1 MKTCANCGHTMNDQ
15 DVFCTNCGA
24 MSLEN
29 TESPAAAPIATPE
42 PTAAPTPEVA
52 PTPAAPQGGGKGIG
66 KVAILAAIAVVVLV
80 VAVFG
85 ITGALKGGDDSFA
98 GVQREFLLDSGV
110 TYVEQLV
117 DQYNAMTNLSTD
129 ITMTVETGVPEYD
142 AYLDGTA
149 LRMGLETQRD
159 AFALDATLQLM
170 GSDVLHGVVALDDGM
185 LTLAMPEI
193 TDNRYVLD
201 LKQLIYENT
210 GIEVTELALPEL
222 SKDTMTALLKSYF
235 EVVIATATED
245 NVTVEKNQEIELPYL
260 GETVKGTRYVFQP
273 TAKDVENMLL
283 RLADALEQDEDLR
296 EFVLSLAGNNLAL
309 AEVALN
315 VEDLHATLQQS
326 LDEAAASL
334 RESAAEIGQD
344 VADAGFT
351 WTVGYADG
359 RVCYQGLGLA
369 GERDTYVYESAGKES
384 QGRRDVI
391 YMDYLPEEGEPAALL
406 EVEYTKNGGAY
417 SGTATMKEWGEPI
430 LTMEYQDIDPEKL
443 SPLGSA
449 YGSYTFTVYDYGT
462 EMTVEMNVEKSAGG
476 GTDHVM
482 TFTGDDFYSSTGF
495 DGLTLRLHSTDKD
508 ATIQM
513 PEGDEVDISSMTDD
527 DLIELSMLIQNS
539 LMESLSSVLST
550 TYE

>member
-15 DVFCTNCGA
+15 DVFCSNCGA

-29 TESPAAAPIATPE
+29 TESPATTPAA
-42 PTAAPTPEVA
+42 AAQPTPPPMPEVT
-52 PTPAAPQGGGKGIG
+52 PTPAAPQGSGKGIG
-66 KVAILAAIAVVVLV
+66 KVAILAAAAVVVLV
-80 VAVFG
+80 VAIFG

-117 DQYNAMTNLSTD
+117 DQYNAMTNISTD
-129 ITMTVETGVPEYD
+129 ITLTVETGVPEYD
-142 AYLDGTA
+142 LYLDGTA

-245 NVTVEKNQEIELPYL
+245 NVTVEQNQDIELPYL
-260 GETVKGTRYVFQP
+260 GETVKGTRYIFRP

-309 AEVALN
+309 VEQALN
-315 VEDLHATLQQS
+315 VEDLDATLQQS

-334 RESAAEIGQD
+334 RESAAEIGQEA
-344 VADAGFT
+344 ADAGFT

-359 RVCYQGLGLA
+359 RVCYQGIGVTS
-369 GERDTYVYESAGKES
+369 EPDIYVYESVGKES
-384 QGRRDVI
+384 QGRRDVAYI
-391 YMDYLPEEGEPAALL
+391 NDVYSEDGQFMVIEA
-406 EVEYTKNGGAY
+406 EYTKDGGAY
-417 SGTATMKEWGEPI
+417 SGTVTIKEWGETV
-430 LTMEYQDIDPEKL
+430 LSAEYQDVNPEKC
-443 SPLGSA
+443 SPLGTA
-449 YGSYTFTVYDYGT
+449 YGSYVFTVRDYDT
-462 EMTVEMNVEKSAGG
+462 EMTVEMTVEKSASG
-476 GTDHVM
+476 GTDIVM
-482 TFTGDDFYSSTGF
+482 TFTGDDFYSMTGF
-495 DGLTLRLHSTDKD
+495 DGLTLRLYSTDKD

-513 PEGDEVDISSMTDD
+513 PEGDEVDIASMSDD
-527 DLIELSMLIQNS
+527 ELMELSMLIQSS
-539 LMESLSSVLST
+539 LMESLSAALSMS
-550 TYE
+550 Y

>member
-15 DVFCTNCGA
+15 DVFCSNCGA
-24 MSLEN
+24 MSLDN
-29 TESPAAAPIATPE
+29 TDSPADASAATPQ
-42 PTAAPTPEVA
+42 PTAAPTPEVTPTA
-52 PTPAAPQGGGKGIG
+52 PKGGGKGIG
-66 KVAILAAIAVVVLV
+66 KVAILAAVAVVILV

-85 ITGALKGGDDSFA
+85 IIGALKGGDDSFA

-110 TYVEQLV
+110 TYLEQFV

-142 AYLDGTA
+142 LYLDGTA

-159 AFALDATLQLM
+159 AFALDATLQLL

-193 TDNRYVLD
+193 TDDRYVLD
-201 LKQLIYENT
+201 LKQIIYENT

-235 EVVIATATED
+235 EVIIATATEE
-245 NVTVEKNQEIELPYL
+245 NVTVEKDQDIELPYL
-260 GETVKGTRYVFQP
+260 GETVKGTRYVFRP

-296 EFVLSLAGNNLAL
+296 EFVLSLAGSNLAL
-309 AEVALN
+309 VEQALN
-315 VEDLHATLQQS
+315 VEDLDATLQQS

-334 RESAAEIGQD
+334 RESAAEIGQQ

-351 WTVGYADG
+351 WTVGYAAG

-369 GERDTYVYESAGKES
+369 GEPDTYVYESVGKES
-384 QGRRDVI
+384 QGRRDVV
-391 YMDYLPEEGEPAALL
+391 YMDDLPEEDGPAALL
-406 EVEYTKNGGAY
+406 EAEYTKDGGAY
-417 SGTATMKEWGEPI
+417 SGTVTMKEWGETV
-430 LTMEYQDIDPEKL
+430 LSMEYQDVNPEKC
-443 SPLGSA
+443 SPLGTA
-449 YGSYTFTVYDYGT
+449 YGSYVFTVRDYDT
-462 EMTVEMNVEKSAGG
+462 EMTVEMTVEKSASG
-476 GTDHVM
+476 GTDIVM
-482 TFTGDDFYSSTGF
+482 TFTGDDFYSMTGF
-495 DGLTLRLHSTDKD
+495 DGLTLRLYSTDKD

-513 PEGDEVDISSMTDD
+513 PEGDEVDIASMSDD
-527 DLIELSMLIQNS
+527 ELMELSMLIQSS
-539 LMESLSSVLST
+539 LMESLSAVLSMS
-550 TYE
+550 Y

>member
-15 DVFCTNCGA
+15 DVFCSNCGA

-29 TESPAAAPIATPE
+29 TESPATT
-42 PTAAPTPEVA
+42 PTAAAQPTPPPMPEVT
-52 PTPAAPQGGGKGIG
+52 PTPAAPQGSGKGIG
-66 KVAILAAIAVVVLV
+66 KVAILAAAAVVVLV
-80 VAVFG
+80 VAIFG

-129 ITMTVETGVPEYD
+129 MTVKVETGVPEYD

-170 GSDVLHGVVALDDGM
+170 GSEVLHGVVTLDDGM

-193 TDNRYVLD
+193 NDNRYVLD
-201 LKQLIYENT
+201 LKQIIYENT

-222 SKDTMTALLKSYF
+222 SKDTMVSLLKSYF
-235 EVVIATATED
+235 EVVIATATDD

-273 TAKDVENMLL
+273 TAKDVENMML

-309 AEVALN
+309 VEQMLN
-315 VEDLHATLQQS
+315 VEDLDATLQQS

-334 RESAAEIGQD
+334 RASAAEIGQQA
-344 VADAGFT
+344 ADAGFT

-359 RVCYQGLGLA
+359 RVCYQGIGVTS
-369 GERDTYVYESAGKES
+369 EPDIYVYESVGKES
-384 QGRRDVI
+384 QGRRDVAYI
-391 YMDYLPEEGEPAALL
+391 NDVYSEDGQFMVIEA
-406 EVEYTKNGGAY
+406 EYTKDGDAY
-417 SGTATMKEWGEPI
+417 SGTASLTAGGETI
-430 LTMEYQDIDPEKL
+430 LSMEYQDVNPEKR
-443 SPLGSA
+443 SPLGTA
-449 YGSYTFTVYDYGT
+449 YGDYSFTVQDYGT
-462 EMTVEMNVEKSAGG
+462 VMTVEVTVKKSAGG
-476 GTDHVM
+476 GTDLVM

-495 DGLTLRLHSTDKD
+495 NGLTLRLHSTDKD

>member
-15 DVFCTNCGA
+15 DVFCSNCGA
-24 MSLEN
+24 MSLDN
-29 TESPAAAPIATPE
+29 TDSPADASAATPQ
-42 PTAAPTPEVA
+42 PTAAPTPEVTPTA
-52 PTPAAPQGGGKGIG
+52 PKGGGKGIG
-66 KVAILAAIAVVVLV
+66 KVAILAAVAVVVLV

-129 ITMTVETGVPEYD
+129 MTVKVETGVPEYD

-193 TDNRYVLD
+193 NDNRYVLD
-201 LKQLIYENT
+201 LKQIIYENI

-222 SKDTMTALLKSYF
+222 SKDTMVSLLKSYF
-235 EVVIATATED
+235 EVVIATATDD

-273 TAKDVENMLL
+273 TAKDVENMML

-309 AEVALN
+309 VEQMLN
-315 VEDLHATLQQS
+315 VEDLDATLQQS

-334 RESAAEIGQD
+334 RESAAEIGQQ

-369 GERDTYVYESAGKES
+369 GEPDTYVYESAGKES
-384 QGRRDVI
+384 QGRRDVV
-391 YMDYLPEEGEPAALL
+391 YMDNFSEEDGPAALL
-406 EVEYTKNGGAY
+406 EAEYTKDGGAY
-417 SGTATMKEWGEPI
+417 SGTVTMKEWGETV
-430 LTMEYQDIDPEKL
+430 LSMEYQDVNPEKC
-443 SPLGSA
+443 SPLGTA
-449 YGSYTFTVYDYGT
+449 YGSYVFTVRDYDT
-462 EMTVEMNVEKSAGG
+462 EMTVEMTVEKSASG
-476 GTDHVM
+476 GTDIVM
-482 TFTGDDFYSSTGF
+482 TFTGDDFYSMTGF
-495 DGLTLRLHSTDKD
+495 DGLTLRLYSTDKD

-513 PEGDEVDISSMTDD
+513 PEGDEVDIASMSDD
-527 DLIELSMLIQNS
+527 ELMELSMLIQSS
-539 LMESLSSVLST
+539 LMESLSAVLSMS
-550 TYE
+550 Y

>member
-15 DVFCTNCGA
+15 DVFCSNCGA

-29 TESPAAAPIATPE
+29 TDSPAVTPQPAAAS
-42 PTAAPTPEVA
+42 TPEVTPA
-52 PTPAAPQGGGKGIG
+52 PAPAAPKGGTKGIG
-66 KVAILAAIAVVVLV
+66 KVAILAAVAVVVLV

-129 ITMTVETGVPEYD
+129 MTVKVETGVPEYD

-193 TDNRYVLD
+193 NDNRYVLD
-201 LKQLIYENT
+201 LKQIIYENT

-222 SKDTMTALLKSYF
+222 SKDTMVSLLKSYF
-235 EVVIATATED
+235 EVVIATATDD

-273 TAKDVENMLL
+273 SAKDVENMML

-296 EFVLSLAGNNLAL
+296 EFILSLAGNNLAL
-309 AEVALN
+309 VEQMLN
-315 VEDLHATLQQS
+315 VEDLDATLQQS

-334 RESAAEIGQD
+334 RESAAEIGQQ

-369 GERDTYVYESAGKES
+369 GEPDTYVYESAGKES
-384 QGRRDVI
+384 QGRRDVAYI
-391 YMDYLPEEGEPAALL
+391 NDVYSEDGQFMVIEA
-406 EVEYTKNGGAY
+406 EYTKDGGAY
-417 SGTATMKEWGEPI
+417 SGTASLTAGGETV
-430 LTMEYQDIDPEKL
+430 LSAEYQDVNPEKC
-443 SPLGSA
+443 SPLGTA
-449 YGSYTFTVYDYGT
+449 YGSYVFTVRDYDT
-462 EMTVEMNVEKSAGG
+462 EMTVEMTVEKSASG
-476 GTDHVM
+476 GTDIVM
-482 TFTGDDFYSSTGF
+482 TFTGDDFYSMTGF
-495 DGLTLRLHSTDKD
+495 DGLTLRLYSTDKD

-513 PEGDEVDISSMTDD
+513 PEGDEVDITSMSDD
-527 DLIELSMLIQNS
+527 ELMELSMLIQSS
-539 LMESLSSVLST
+539 LMESLSAVLSMS
-550 TYE
+550 Y

>member
-1 MKTCANCGHTMNDQ
+1 MNDQ
-15 DVFCTNCGA
+15 DVFCSNCGA

-29 TESPAAAPIATPE
+29 TDSPAATPQPAAT
-42 PTAAPTPEVA
+42 PTPEVTSVPA
-52 PTPAAPQGGGKGIG
+52 PSEPKGGSKGIG
-66 KVAILAAIAVVVLV
+66 KVAILAAVAVVVLV

-85 ITGALKGGDDSFA
+85 IAGALKGGDDSFA

-129 ITMTVETGVPEYD
+129 MTVKVETGVPEYD

-193 TDNRYVLD
+193 NDNRYVLD
-201 LKQLIYENT
+201 LKQIIYENT

-222 SKDTMTALLKSYF
+222 SKDTMVSLLKSYF
-235 EVVIATATED
+235 EVVIATATDD

-273 TAKDVENMLL
+273 TAKDVENMML

-296 EFVLSLAGNNLAL
+296 EFILSLAGNNLAL
-309 AEVALN
+309 VEQMLN
-315 VEDLHATLQQS
+315 VEDLDATLQQS

-334 RESAAEIGQD
+334 RESAAEIGQEA
-344 VADAGFT
+344 ADAGFT

-359 RVCYQGLGLA
+359 RVCYQSIGVTS
-369 GERDTYVYESAGKES
+369 EPDIYVYESVGKES
-384 QGRRDVI
+384 QGRRDVAYI
-391 YMDYLPEEGEPAALL
+391 NDVYSEDGQFMVIEA
-406 EVEYTKNGGAY
+406 EYTKDGGAY
-417 SGTATMKEWGEPI
+417 SGTASLTAEGETV
-430 LTMEYQDIDPEKL
+430 LSAEYQDVNPEKC
-443 SPLGSA
+443 SPLGTA
-449 YGSYTFTVYDYGT
+449 YGSYVFTVRDYDT
-462 EMTVEMNVEKSAGG
+462 EMTVEMTVEKSASG
-476 GTDHVM
+476 GTDIVM
-482 TFTGDDFYSSTGF
+482 TFTGDDFYSMTGF
-495 DGLTLRLHSTDKD
+495 DGLTLRLYSTDKD

-513 PEGDEVDISSMTDD
+513 PEGDEVDIASMSDD
-527 DLIELSMLIQNS
+527 ELMELSMLIQGS
-539 LMESLSSVLST
+539 LMESLSTVLSMS
-550 TYE
+550 Y

>member
-15 DVFCTNCGA
+15 DVFCSNCGA

-29 TESPAAAPIATPE
+29 TDSPAVTPQ
-42 PTAAPTPEVA
+42 PAAAPTPEVPPA
-52 PTPAAPQGGGKGIG
+52 PVQAAPKGGTKGIG
-66 KVAILAAIAVVVLV
+66 KVAILAAVAVVVLV

-129 ITMTVETGVPEYD
+129 MTVKVETGVPEYD

-193 TDNRYVLD
+193 NDNRYVLD
-201 LKQLIYENT
+201 LKQIIYENT

-222 SKDTMTALLKSYF
+222 SKDTMVSLLKSYF

-260 GETVKGTRYVFQP
+260 DETVKGTRYVFQP
-273 TAKDVENMLL
+273 TAKDVENMML

-296 EFVLSLAGNNLAL
+296 EFILSLAGNNLAL
-309 AEVALN
+309 VEQMLN
-315 VEDLHATLQQS
+315 VEDLDATLQQS

-334 RESAAEIGQD
+334 RESAAEIGQQA
-344 VADAGFT
+344 ADAGFT

-369 GERDTYVYESAGKES
+369 DEPDTYVYESAGKES

-391 YMDYLPEEGEPAALL
+391 YINDGYSEDGPSMVIEA
-406 EVEYTKNGGAY
+406 EYTKDGGAY
-417 SGTATMKEWGEPI
+417 SGTASLTAEGETV
-430 LTMEYQDIDPEKL
+430 LSAEYQDVNPEKC
-443 SPLGSA
+443 SPLGTA
-449 YGSYTFTVYDYGT
+449 YGSYVFTVRDYDT
-462 EMTVEMNVEKSAGG
+462 EMTVEMTVEKSAGG
-476 GTDHVM
+476 GTDIVM
-482 TFTGDDFYSSTGF
+482 TFTGDDFYSMTGF
-495 DGLTLRLHSTDKD
+495 DGLTLRLYSTDKD

-513 PEGDEVDISSMTDD
+513 PEGDEVDIASMSDD
-527 DLIELSMLIQNS
+527 ELMELSMLIQSS
-539 LMESLSSVLST
+539 LMESLSAVLSMS
-550 TYE
+550 Y

>member
-15 DVFCTNCGA
+15 DVFCSNCGA

-29 TESPAAAPIATPE
+29 TESPATT
-42 PTAAPTPEVA
+42 PTAAAQPTPPPMPEVT
-52 PTPAAPQGGGKGIG
+52 PTPAAPQGSGKGIG
-66 KVAILAAIAVVVLV
+66 KVAILAAAAVVVLV
-80 VAVFG
+80 VAIFG

-117 DQYNAMTNLSTD
+117 DQYNAMTNISTD
-129 ITMTVETGVPEYD
+129 ITLTVETGVPEYD
-142 AYLDGTA
+142 LYLDGTA

-245 NVTVEKNQEIELPYL
+245 NVTVEQNQDIELPYL
-260 GETVKGTRYVFQP
+260 GETVKGTRYIFRP

-309 AEVALN
+309 VEQALN
-315 VEDLHATLQQS
+315 VEDLDATLQQS

-334 RESAAEIGQD
+334 RESAAEIGQEA
-344 VADAGFT
+344 ADAGFT

-359 RVCYQGLGLA
+359 RVCYQGIGVTS
-369 GERDTYVYESAGKES
+369 EPDIYVYESVGKES
-384 QGRRDVI
+384 QGRRDVAYI
-391 YMDYLPEEGEPAALL
+391 NDVYSEDGQFMVIEA
-406 EVEYTKNGGAY
+406 EYTKDGGAY
-417 SGTATMKEWGEPI
+417 SGTVTIKEWGETV
-430 LTMEYQDIDPEKL
+430 LSAEYQDVNPEKC
-443 SPLGSA
+443 SPLGTA
-449 YGSYTFTVYDYGT
+449 YGSYVFTVRDYDT
-462 EMTVEMNVEKSAGG
+462 EMTVEMTVEKSASG
-476 GTDHVM
+476 GTDIVM
-482 TFTGDDFYSSTGF
+482 TFTGDDYYSMTGF
-495 DGLTLRLHSTDKD
+495 DGLTLRLYSTDKD

-513 PEGDEVDISSMTDD
+513 PEGDEVDIASMSDD
-527 DLIELSMLIQNS
+527 ELMELSMLIQSS
-539 LMESLSSVLST
+539 LMESLSAALSMS
-550 TYE
+550 Y

>member
-1 MKTCANCGHTMNDQ
+1 MNDQ
-15 DVFCTNCGA
+15 DVFCSNCGA
-24 MSLEN
+24 MSLDN
-29 TESPAAAPIATPE
+29 TDSPVDASAATPQ
-42 PTAAPTPEVA
+42 PTAAPTPEVTPTA
-52 PTPAAPQGGGKGIG
+52 PKGGGKGIG
-66 KVAILAAIAVVVLV
+66 KVAILAAVAVVILV

-85 ITGALKGGDDSFA
+85 IIGALKGGDDSFA

-110 TYVEQLV
+110 TYLEQFV

-142 AYLDGTA
+142 LYLDGTA

-159 AFALDATLQLM
+159 AFALDATLQLL

-193 TDNRYVLD
+193 TDDRYVLD
-201 LKQLIYENT
+201 LKQIIYENT

-235 EVVIATATED
+235 EVIIATATEE
-245 NVTVEKNQEIELPYL
+245 NVTVEKDQDIELPYL
-260 GETVKGTRYVFQP
+260 GETVKGTRYVFRP

-296 EFVLSLAGNNLAL
+296 EFVLSLAGSNLAL
-309 AEVALN
+309 VEQALN
-315 VEDLHATLQQS
+315 VEDLDATLQQS

-334 RESAAEIGQD
+334 RESAAEIGQQ

-369 GERDTYVYESAGKES
+369 GEPDTYVYESAGKES
-384 QGRRDVI
+384 QGRRDVV
-391 YMDYLPEEGEPAALL
+391 YMDNFSEEDGPAALL
-406 EVEYTKNGGAY
+406 EAEYTKDGGAY
-417 SGTATMKEWGEPI
+417 SGTVTMKEWGETV
-430 LTMEYQDIDPEKL
+430 LSMEYQDVNPEKC
-443 SPLGSA
+443 SPLGTA
-449 YGSYTFTVYDYGT
+449 YGSYVFTVRDYDT
-462 EMTVEMNVEKSAGG
+462 EMTVEMTVEKSAGG
-476 GTDHVM
+476 GTDIVM
-482 TFTGDDFYSSTGF
+482 TFTGDDFYSMTGF
-495 DGLTLRLHSTDKD
+495 DGLTLRLYSTDKD

-513 PEGDEVDISSMTDD
+513 PEGDEVDIASMSDD
-527 DLIELSMLIQNS
+527 ELMELSMLIQSS
-539 LMESLSSVLST
+539 LMESLSAVLSMS
-550 TYE
+550 Y

>member
-15 DVFCTNCGA
+15 DVFCSNCGA

-29 TESPAAAPIATPE
+29 TESPATT
-42 PTAAPTPEVA
+42 PTAAAQPTPPPMPEVT
-52 PTPAAPQGGGKGIG
+52 PTPAAPQGSGKGIG
-66 KVAILAAIAVVVLV
+66 KVAILAAAAVVVLV
-80 VAVFG
+80 VAIFG

-117 DQYNAMTNLSTD
+117 DQYNAMTNISTD
-129 ITMTVETGVPEYD
+129 ITLTVETGVPEYD
-142 AYLDGTA
+142 LYLDGTA

-245 NVTVEKNQEIELPYL
+245 NVTVEQNQDIELPYL
-260 GETVKGTRYVFQP
+260 GETVKGTRYIFRP

-309 AEVALN
+309 VEQALN
-315 VEDLHATLQQS
+315 VEDLDATLQQS

-334 RESAAEIGQD
+334 RESAAEIGQES
-344 VADAGFT
+344 ADAGFT

-359 RVCYQGLGLA
+359 RV
-369 GERDTYVYESAGKES
+369 
-384 QGRRDVI
+384 
-391 YMDYLPEEGEPAALL
+391 
-406 EVEYTKNGGAY
+406 EYTKDGGAY
-417 SGTATMKEWGEPI
+417 SGTVTIKEWGETV
-430 LTMEYQDIDPEKL
+430 LSAEYQDVNPEKC
-443 SPLGSA
+443 SPLGTA
-449 YGSYTFTVYDYGT
+449 YGSYVFTVRDYDT
-462 EMTVEMNVEKSAGG
+462 EMTVEMTVEKSASG
-476 GTDHVM
+476 GTDIVM
-482 TFTGDDFYSSTGF
+482 TFTGDDFYSMTGF
-495 DGLTLRLHSTDKD
+495 DGLTLRLYSTDKD

-513 PEGDEVDISSMTDD
+513 PEGDEVDIASMSDD
-527 DLIELSMLIQNS
+527 ELMELSMLIQSS
-539 LMESLSSVLST
+539 LMESLSALLST
-550 TYE
+550 SY

>member
-15 DVFCTNCGA
+15 DVFCSNCGA

-29 TESPAAAPIATPE
+29 TDSPAVTPQ
-42 PTAAPTPEVA
+42 PAAAPTPEVPPA
-52 PTPAAPQGGGKGIG
+52 PAPSALKGGTKGIG
-66 KVAILAAIAVVVLV
+66 KVAILAAVAVVVLV

-98 GVQREFLLDSGV
+98 RVQREFLLDSGV

-129 ITMTVETGVPEYD
+129 MTVKVETGVPEYD

-193 TDNRYVLD
+193 NDNRYVLD
-201 LKQLIYENT
+201 LKQIIYENT

-222 SKDTMTALLKSYF
+222 SKDTMVSLLKSYF
-235 EVVIATATED
+235 EVVIATATDD

-273 TAKDVENMLL
+273 TAKDVENMML

-309 AEVALN
+309 VEQMLN
-315 VEDLHATLQQS
+315 VEDLDATLQQS

-334 RESAAEIGQD
+334 RESAAEIGQQ

-359 RVCYQGLGLA
+359 RVCYQGLGLV
-369 GERDTYVYESAGKES
+369 GEPDTYVYESVGKES
-384 QGRRDVI
+384 QRRRDVV
-391 YMDYLPEEGEPAALL
+391 YMDNLPEEDGPAALL
-406 EVEYTKNGGAY
+406 EAEYTKDGGAY
-417 SGTATMKEWGEPI
+417 SGTVTMKEWGETV
-430 LTMEYQDIDPEKL
+430 LSMEYQDVNPEKC
-443 SPLGSA
+443 SPLGTA
-449 YGSYTFTVYDYGT
+449 YGSYVFTVRDYDT
-462 EMTVEMNVEKSAGG
+462 EMTVEMTVEKSASG
-476 GTDHVM
+476 GTDIVM
-482 TFTGDDFYSSTGF
+482 TFTGDDFYSMTGF
-495 DGLTLRLHSTDKD
+495 DGLTLRLYSTDKD

-513 PEGDEVDISSMTDD
+513 PEGDEVDIASMSDD
-527 DLIELSMLIQNS
+527 ELMELSMLIQSS
-539 LMESLSSVLST
+539 LMESLSAVLSMS
-550 TYE
+550 Y

>member
-15 DVFCTNCGA
+15 DVFCSNCGA

-29 TESPAAAPIATPE
+29 TDSPAVTPQPAAAS
-42 PTAAPTPEVA
+42 TPEVTPA
-52 PTPAAPQGGGKGIG
+52 PAPAAPKGGTKGIG
-66 KVAILAAIAVVVLV
+66 KVAILAAVAVVVLV

-85 ITGALKGGDDSFA
+85 ITGALKGGDNSFA

-129 ITMTVETGVPEYD
+129 MTVKVETGVPEYD
-142 AYLDGTA
+142 TYLDGTA

-193 TDNRYVLD
+193 NDNRYVLD
-201 LKQLIYENT
+201 LKQIIYENT

-222 SKDTMTALLKSYF
+222 SKDTMVSLLKSYF
-235 EVVIATATED
+235 EVVIATATDD

-273 TAKDVENMLL
+273 TAKDVENMML

-296 EFVLSLAGNNLAL
+296 EFILSLAGNNLAL
-309 AEVALN
+309 VEQMLN
-315 VEDLHATLQQS
+315 VEDLDATLQQS

-334 RESAAEIGQD
+334 RESAAKIGQQ

-369 GERDTYVYESAGKES
+369 GEPDTYVYESAGKES

-391 YMDYLPEEGEPAALL
+391 YINDGYSEDGPSMVIEA
-406 EVEYTKNGGAY
+406 EYTKDGGAY
-417 SGTATMKEWGEPI
+417 SGTASLTAEGETV
-430 LTMEYQDIDPEKL
+430 LSAEYQDVNPEKC
-443 SPLGSA
+443 SPLGTA
-449 YGSYTFTVYDYGT
+449 YGSYVFTVRDYDT
-462 EMTVEMNVEKSAGG
+462 EMTVEMTVEKSASG
-476 GTDHVM
+476 GTDIVM
-482 TFTGDDFYSSTGF
+482 TFTGDDFYSMTGF
-495 DGLTLRLHSTDKD
+495 DGLTLRLYSTDKD
-508 ATIQM
+508 ATIQL
-513 PEGDEVDISSMTDD
+513 PEGGEVDIASMSDD
-527 DLIELSMLIQNS
+527 ELMELSMLIQSS
-539 LMESLSSVLST
+539 LMESLSAVLSMS
-550 TYE
+550 Y

>member
-15 DVFCTNCGA
+15 DVFCSNCGA

-29 TESPAAAPIATPE
+29 TDSPAVAPQPAAAATPE
-42 PTAAPTPEVA
+42 VTSAPAPVA
-52 PTPAAPQGGGKGIG
+52 PKGGTKGIG
-66 KVAILAAIAVVVLV
+66 KVAILAAVAVVVLV

-85 ITGALKGGDDSFA
+85 IAGALKGGDDSFA

-129 ITMTVETGVPEYD
+129 MTVKVETGVPEYD

-193 TDNRYVLD
+193 NDNRYVLD
-201 LKQLIYENT
+201 LKQIIYENT

-222 SKDTMTALLKSYF
+222 SKDTMVSLLKSYF
-235 EVVIATATED
+235 EVVIATATDD

-273 TAKDVENMLL
+273 TAKDVENMML

-309 AEVALN
+309 VEQMLN
-315 VEDLHATLQQS
+315 VEDLDATLQQS

-334 RESAAEIGQD
+334 RESAAEIGQQ

-359 RVCYQGLGLA
+359 RVCYQGLGLV
-369 GERDTYVYESAGKES
+369 GEPDTYVYESVGKES
-384 QGRRDVI
+384 QGRRDVV
-391 YMDYLPEEGEPAALL
+391 YMDNLPEEDGPAALL
-406 EVEYTKNGGAY
+406 EAEYTKDGGAY
-417 SGTATMKEWGEPI
+417 SGTVTIKEWGETV
-430 LTMEYQDIDPEKL
+430 LSAEYQDVNPEKC
-443 SPLGSA
+443 SPLGTA
-449 YGSYTFTVYDYGT
+449 YGSYVFTVRDYDT
-462 EMTVEMNVEKSAGG
+462 EMTVEMTVEKSAGG
-476 GTDHVM
+476 GTDIVM
-482 TFTGDDFYSSTGF
+482 TFTGDDFYSMTGF
-495 DGLTLRLHSTDKD
+495 DGLTLRLYSTDKD

-513 PEGDEVDISSMTDD
+513 PEGDEVDIASMSDD
-527 DLIELSMLIQNS
+527 ELMELSMLIQSS
-539 LMESLSSVLST
+539 LMESLSAVLSMS
-550 TYE
+550 Y

>member
-15 DVFCTNCGA
+15 DVFCSNCGA
-24 MSLEN
+24 MSLDN
-29 TESPAAAPIATPE
+29 TDSPADASAATPQ
-42 PTAAPTPEVA
+42 PTAAPEVTPTA
-52 PTPAAPQGGGKGIG
+52 PKGGGKGIG
-66 KVAILAAIAVVVLV
+66 KVAILAAVAVVILV

-129 ITMTVETGVPEYD
+129 MTVKVETGVPEYD

-193 TDNRYVLD
+193 NDNRYVLD
-201 LKQLIYENT
+201 LKQIIYENT

-222 SKDTMTALLKSYF
+222 SKDTMVSLLKSYF
-235 EVVIATATED
+235 EVVIATATDD

-273 TAKDVENMLL
+273 TAKDVENMML

-296 EFVLSLAGNNLAL
+296 EFILSLAGNNLAL
-309 AEVALN
+309 VEQMLN
-315 VEDLHATLQQS
+315 VEDLDATLQQS

-334 RESAAEIGQD
+334 RESAAEIGQEA
-344 VADAGFT
+344 ADAGFT

-359 RVCYQGLGLA
+359 RVCYQGIGVTS
-369 GERDTYVYESAGKES
+369 EPDIYVYESVGKES

-391 YMDYLPEEGEPAALL
+391 YINDGYSEDGPSMVIEA
-406 EVEYTKNGGAY
+406 EYTKDGGAY
-417 SGTATMKEWGEPI
+417 SGTVTMKEWGETV
-430 LTMEYQDIDPEKL
+430 LSMEYQDVNPEKC
-443 SPLGSA
+443 SPLGTA
-449 YGSYTFTVYDYGT
+449 YGSYVFTVRDYDT
-462 EMTVEMNVEKSAGG
+462 EMTVEMTVEKSAGG
-476 GTDHVM
+476 GTDIVM
-482 TFTGDDFYSSTGF
+482 TFTGDDFYSMTGF
-495 DGLTLRLHSTDKD
+495 DGLTLRLYSTDKD

-513 PEGDEVDISSMTDD
+513 PGGDEVDIASMSDD
-527 DLIELSMLIQNS
+527 ELMELSMLIQSS
-539 LMESLSSVLST
+539 LMESLSAVLSMS
-550 TYE
+550 Y

>member
-15 DVFCTNCGA
+15 DVFCSNCGA

-29 TESPAAAPIATPE
+29 TESPVTTPAAAAQ
-42 PTAAPTPEVA
+42 PTPPPMPEVT
-52 PTPAAPQGGGKGIG
+52 PTPAAPQGSGKGIG
-66 KVAILAAIAVVVLV
+66 KVAILAAAAVVVLV
-80 VAVFG
+80 VAIFG

-110 TYVEQLV
+110 TYVEQLA
-117 DQYNAMTNLSTD
+117 DQYNAMTNISTD

-142 AYLDGTA
+142 LYLDGTA

-245 NVTVEKNQEIELPYL
+245 NVTVEQNQDIELPYL
-260 GETVKGTRYVFQP
+260 GETVKGTRYIFRP
-273 TAKDVENMLL
+273 AAKDVENMLL

-309 AEVALN
+309 VEQALN
-315 VEDLHATLQQS
+315 VEDLDATLQQS

-334 RESAAEIGQD
+334 RESAAEIGQQ

-369 GERDTYVYESAGKES
+369 DDPMDTYVYESAGKES
-384 QGRRDVI
+384 QGRRDVVYI
-391 YMDYLPEEGEPAALL
+391 NDVYSEDGPSVVIET
-406 EVEYTKNGGAY
+406 EYTKDGGAY
-417 SGTATMKEWGEPI
+417 SGTATMKEWGETI
-430 LTMEYQDIDPEKL
+430 LSMEYQDIDPEKL
-443 SPLGSA
+443 SPLGTA
-449 YGSYTFTVYDYGT
+449 YGSYVFTVQDYGT
-462 EMTVEMNVEKSAGG
+462 QMTVEMTVKKSAGG
-476 GTDHVM
+476 GTDIVM
-482 TFTGDDFYSSTGF
+482 TFTGDDFYSTTGF
-495 DGLTLRLHSTDKD
+495 DGLTLRFYSSDKD
-508 ATIQM
+508 ATIQL
-513 PEGDEVDISSMTDD
+513 PEGDEVDITSMTDD
-527 DLIELSMLIQNS
+527 DLAELSMLIQSS
-539 LMESLSSVLST
+539 LMESLSALLST
-550 TYE
+550 SY

>member
-15 DVFCTNCGA
+15 DVFCSNCGA

-29 TESPAAAPIATPE
+29 TDSPAATPQPAAAPTSEVTP
-42 PTAAPTPEVA
+42 APA
-52 PTPAAPQGGGKGIG
+52 PAAPKGGTKGIG
-66 KVAILAAIAVVVLV
+66 KVAILAAVAVVVLV

-129 ITMTVETGVPEYD
+129 MTVKVETGVPEYD

-193 TDNRYVLD
+193 NDNRYVLD
-201 LKQLIYENT
+201 LKQIIYENI

-222 SKDTMTALLKSYF
+222 SKDTMVSLLKSYF
-235 EVVIATATED
+235 EVVIATATDD

-273 TAKDVENMLL
+273 TAKDVENMML

-309 AEVALN
+309 VEQMLN
-315 VEDLHATLQQS
+315 VEDLDATLQQS

-334 RESAAEIGQD
+334 RESAAEIGQQ

-369 GERDTYVYESAGKES
+369 GEPDTYVYESAGKES
-384 QGRRDVI
+384 QGRRDVV
-391 YMDYLPEEGEPAALL
+391 YMDNFSEEDGPAALL
-406 EVEYTKNGGAY
+406 EAEYTKDGGAY
-417 SGTATMKEWGEPI
+417 SGTVTMKEWGETV
-430 LTMEYQDIDPEKL
+430 LSMEYQDVNPEKC
-443 SPLGSA
+443 SPLGTA
-449 YGSYTFTVYDYGT
+449 YGSYVFTVRDY
-462 EMTVEMNVEKSAGG
+462 EMTVEMTVEKSAGG
-476 GTDHVM
+476 GTDIVM
-482 TFTGDDFYSSTGF
+482 TFTGDDFYSMTGF
-495 DGLTLRLHSTDKD
+495 DGLTLRLYSTDKD

-513 PEGDEVDISSMTDD
+513 PEGDEVDIASMSDD
-527 DLIELSMLIQNS
+527 ELMELSMLIQSS
-539 LMESLSSVLST
+539 LMESLSAVLSMS
-550 TYE
+550 Y

>member
-15 DVFCTNCGA
+15 DVFCSNCGA

-29 TESPAAAPIATPE
+29 TDSPAATPQPAAAPTSEVTP
-42 PTAAPTPEVA
+42 APA
-52 PTPAAPQGGGKGIG
+52 PAAPKGGTKGIG
-66 KVAILAAIAVVVLV
+66 KVAILAAVAVVVLV

-129 ITMTVETGVPEYD
+129 MTVKVETGVPEYD

-193 TDNRYVLD
+193 NDNRYVLD
-201 LKQLIYENT
+201 LKQIIYENI

-222 SKDTMTALLKSYF
+222 SKDTMVSLLKSYF
-235 EVVIATATED
+235 EVVIATATDD

-273 TAKDVENMLL
+273 TAKDVENMML

-296 EFVLSLAGNNLAL
+296 EFILSLAGNNLAL
-309 AEVALN
+309 VEQMLN
-315 VEDLHATLQQS
+315 VEDLDATLQQS

-334 RESAAEIGQD
+334 RESAAEIGQQ

-369 GERDTYVYESAGKES
+369 GEPDTYVYESAGKES
-384 QGRRDVI
+384 QGRRDVV
-391 YMDYLPEEGEPAALL
+391 YMDNFSEEDGPAALL
-406 EVEYTKNGGAY
+406 EAEYTKDGGAY
-417 SGTATMKEWGEPI
+417 SGTVTMKEWGETV
-430 LTMEYQDIDPEKL
+430 LSMEYQDVNPEKC
-443 SPLGSA
+443 SPLGTA
-449 YGSYTFTVYDYGT
+449 YGSYVFTVRDYDT
-462 EMTVEMNVEKSAGG
+462 EMTVEMTVEKSAGG
-476 GTDHVM
+476 GTDIVM
-482 TFTGDDFYSSTGF
+482 TFTGDDFYSMTGF
-495 DGLTLRLHSTDKD
+495 DGLTLRLYSTDKD

-513 PEGDEVDISSMTDD
+513 PEGDEVDIASMSDD
-527 DLIELSMLIQNS
+527 ELMELSMLIQSS
-539 LMESLSSVLST
+539 LMESLSAVLSMS
-550 TYE
+550 Y

>member
-15 DVFCTNCGA
+15 DVFCSNCGA

-29 TESPAAAPIATPE
+29 TDSPAATPQ
-42 PTAAPTPEVA
+42 PAAASTPEVTPA
-52 PTPAAPQGGGKGIG
+52 PAPAAPKGGTKGIG
-66 KVAILAAIAVVVLV
+66 KVAILAAVAVVVLV

-129 ITMTVETGVPEYD
+129 MTVKVETGVPEYD

-193 TDNRYVLD
+193 NDNRYVLD
-201 LKQLIYENT
+201 LKQIIYENT

-222 SKDTMTALLKSYF
+222 SKDTMVSLLKSYF
-235 EVVIATATED
+235 EVVIATATDD

-273 TAKDVENMLL
+273 TAKDVENMML

-296 EFVLSLAGNNLAL
+296 EFILSLAGNNLAL
-309 AEVALN
+309 VGQMLN
-315 VEDLHATLQQS
+315 VEDLDATLQQS

-334 RESAAEIGQD
+334 RASAAKIGQEA
-344 VADAGFT
+344 ADAGFT

-369 GERDTYVYESAGKES
+369 GEPDTYVYESAGKES

-391 YMDYLPEEGEPAALL
+391 YINDGYSEDGPSMVIEA
-406 EVEYTKNGGAY
+406 EYTKDGGAY
-417 SGTATMKEWGEPI
+417 SGTVTIKEWGETV
-430 LTMEYQDIDPEKL
+430 LSAEYQDVNPEKC
-443 SPLGSA
+443 SPLGTA
-449 YGSYTFTVYDYGT
+449 YGSYVFTVRDYDT
-462 EMTVEMNVEKSAGG
+462 EMTVEMTVEKSASG
-476 GTDHVM
+476 GTDIVM
-482 TFTGDDFYSSTGF
+482 TFTGDDFYSMTGF
-495 DGLTLRLHSTDKD
+495 DGLTLRLYSTDKD

-513 PEGDEVDISSMTDD
+513 PEGDEVDIASMSDD
-527 DLIELSMLIQNS
+527 ELMELSMLIQSS
-539 LMESLSSVLST
+539 LMESLSAVLSMS
-550 TYE
+550 Y

>member
-1 MKTCANCGHTMNDQ
+1 MNDQ
-15 DVFCTNCGA
+15 DVFCSNCGA
-24 MSLEN
+24 MSLDN
-29 TESPAAAPIATPE
+29 TDSPADASAATPQ
-42 PTAAPTPEVA
+42 PTAAPTPEVTPTA
-52 PTPAAPQGGGKGIG
+52 PKGGGKGIG
-66 KVAILAAIAVVVLV
+66 KVAILAAAAVVVLV
-80 VAVFG
+80 VAIFG

-117 DQYNAMTNLSTD
+117 DQYNAMTNISTD
-129 ITMTVETGVPEYD
+129 ITLTVETGVPEYD
-142 AYLDGTA
+142 LYLDGTA

-235 EVVIATATED
+235 EVVIATATDD
-245 NVTVEKNQEIELPYL
+245 NVTVEQNQDIELPYL
-260 GETVKGTRYVFQP
+260 GETVKGTRYIFRP

-309 AEVALN
+309 
-315 VEDLHATLQQS
+315 VEGIECGGFGATLQQS

-334 RESAAEIGQD
+334 RESAAEIGQQ

-369 GERDTYVYESAGKES
+369 DDPMDTYVYESAGKES
-384 QGRRDVI
+384 KGRRDVAYI
-391 YMDYLPEEGEPAALL
+391 NDVYSEDGPSVVIEA
-406 EVEYTKNGGAY
+406 EYTKDGGAY
-417 SGTATMKEWGEPI
+417 SGSATMKEWGETI
-430 LTMEYQDIDPEKL
+430 LSMEYQDIDPEKL
-443 SPLGSA
+443 SPLGTA
-449 YGSYTFTVYDYGT
+449 YGSYVFTVQDYGT
-462 EMTVEMNVEKSAGG
+462 QMTVEMTVKKSAGG

-482 TFTGDDFYSSTGF
+482 TFTGEDFYSSTGF

-539 LMESLSSVLST
+539 LMESLSSVLSA

>member
-15 DVFCTNCGA
+15 DVFCSNCGA

-29 TESPAAAPIATPE
+29 TESLATT
-42 PTAAPTPEVA
+42 PTAAAQPTPPPMPEVT
-52 PTPAAPQGGGKGIG
+52 PTPAAPQGSGKGIG
-66 KVAILAAIAVVVLV
+66 KVAILAAAAVVVLV
-80 VAVFG
+80 VAIFG

-117 DQYNAMTNLSTD
+117 DQYNAMTNISTD
-129 ITMTVETGVPEYD
+129 ITLTVETGVPEYD
-142 AYLDGTA
+142 LYLDGTA
-149 LRMGLETQRD
+149 FRMGLETQRD

-235 EVVIATATED
+235 EVVIATATDD
-245 NVTVEKNQEIELPYL
+245 NVTVEQNQDIELPYL
-260 GETVKGTRYVFQP
+260 DETVKGTRYIFRP

-309 AEVALN
+309 VEQALN
-315 VEDLHATLQQS
+315 VEDLDATLQQS

-334 RESAAEIGQD
+334 RESAAEIGQQ

-369 GERDTYVYESAGKES
+369 DDPMDTYVYESAGKES
-384 QGRRDVI
+384 QGRRDVAYI
-391 YMDYLPEEGEPAALL
+391 NDVYSEDGPSVVIEA
-406 EVEYTKNGGAY
+406 EYTKDGGAY
-417 SGTATMKEWGEPI
+417 SGSATMKEWGETI
-430 LTMEYQDIDPEKL
+430 LSMEYQDIDPEKL
-443 SPLGSA
+443 SPLGTA
-449 YGSYTFTVYDYGT
+449 YGSYVFTVQDYGT
-462 EMTVEMNVEKSAGG
+462 QMTVEMTVKKSAGG
-476 GTDHVM
+476 GTDIVM
-482 TFTGDDFYSSTGF
+482 TFTGDDFYSTTGF
-495 DGLTLRLHSTDKD
+495 DGLTLRFYSSDKD
-508 ATIQM
+508 ATIQL
-513 PEGDEVDISSMTDD
+513 PEGDEVDITSMTDD
-527 DLIELSMLIQNS
+527 DLAELSMLIQSS
-539 LMESLSSVLST
+539 LMESLSALLST
-550 TYE
+550 SY

>member
-15 DVFCTNCGA
+15 DVFCSNCGA

-29 TESPAAAPIATPE
+29 TDSPAATPQ
-42 PTAAPTPEVA
+42 PAAAPTPEVPPA
-52 PTPAAPQGGGKGIG
+52 PAPSALKGGTKGIG
-66 KVAILAAIAVVVLV
+66 KVAILAAVAVVVLV

-129 ITMTVETGVPEYD
+129 MTVKVETGVPEYD

-193 TDNRYVLD
+193 NDNRYVLD
-201 LKQLIYENT
+201 LKQIIYENT

-222 SKDTMTALLKSYF
+222 SKDTMVSLLKSYF
-235 EVVIATATED
+235 EVVIATATDD

-273 TAKDVENMLL
+273 TAKDVENMML

-296 EFVLSLAGNNLAL
+296 EFILSLAGNNLAL
-309 AEVALN
+309 VEQMLN
-315 VEDLHATLQQS
+315 VEDLDATLQQS

-334 RESAAEIGQD
+334 RESAAEIGQEA
-344 VADAGFT
+344 ADAGFT

-369 GERDTYVYESAGKES
+369 GEPDTYVYESAGKES
-384 QGRRDVI
+384 QGRRDVV
-391 YMDYLPEEGEPAALL
+391 YMDNFSEEDGPAALL
-406 EVEYTKNGGAY
+406 EAEYTKDGGAY
-417 SGTATMKEWGEPI
+417 SGTVTMKEWGETV
-430 LTMEYQDIDPEKL
+430 LSMEYQDVNPEKC
-443 SPLGSA
+443 SPLGTA
-449 YGSYTFTVYDYGT
+449 YGSYVFTVRDYDT
-462 EMTVEMNVEKSAGG
+462 EMTVEMTVEKSASG
-476 GTDHVM
+476 GTDIVM
-482 TFTGDDFYSSTGF
+482 TFTGDDFYSMTGF
-495 DGLTLRLHSTDKD
+495 DGLTLRLYSTDKD

-513 PEGDEVDISSMTDD
+513 PEGDEVDIASMSDD
-527 DLIELSMLIQNS
+527 ELMELSMLIQSS
-539 LMESLSSVLST
+539 LMESLSAVLSMS
-550 TYE
+550 Y

>member
-15 DVFCTNCGA
+15 DVFCSNCGA

-29 TESPAAAPIATPE
+29 TESPATT
-42 PTAAPTPEVA
+42 PTAAAQPTPPPMPEVT
-52 PTPAAPQGGGKGIG
+52 PTPAAPQGSGKGIG
-66 KVAILAAIAVVVLV
+66 KVAILAAAAVVVLV
-80 VAVFG
+80 VAIFG

-117 DQYNAMTNLSTD
+117 DQYNAMTNISTD
-129 ITMTVETGVPEYD
+129 ITLTVETGVPEYD
-142 AYLDGTA
+142 LYLDGTA

-235 EVVIATATED
+235 EVVIATATDD
-245 NVTVEKNQEIELPYL
+245 NVTVEQNQDIELPYL
-260 GETVKGTRYVFQP
+260 GETVKGTRYIFRP

-309 AEVALN
+309 VEQALN
-315 VEDLHATLQQS
+315 VEDLDATLQQS

-334 RESAAEIGQD
+334 RESAAEIGQEA
-344 VADAGFT
+344 ADAGFT

-359 RVCYQGLGLA
+359 RVCYQGIGVTS
-369 GERDTYVYESAGKES
+369 EPDIYVYESVGKES
-384 QGRRDVI
+384 QGRRDVAYI
-391 YMDYLPEEGEPAALL
+391 NDVYSEDGQFMVIEA
-406 EVEYTKNGGAY
+406 EYTKDGGAY
-417 SGTATMKEWGEPI
+417 SGTVTIKEWGETV
-430 LTMEYQDIDPEKL
+430 LSAEYQDVNPEKC
-443 SPLGSA
+443 SPLGTA
-449 YGSYTFTVYDYGT
+449 YGSYVFTVRDYDT
-462 EMTVEMNVEKSAGG
+462 EMTVEMTVEKSASG
-476 GTDHVM
+476 GTDIVM
-482 TFTGDDFYSSTGF
+482 TFTGDDFYSMTGF
-495 DGLTLRLHSTDKD
+495 DGLTLRLYSTDKD

-513 PEGDEVDISSMTDD
+513 PEGDEVDIASMSDD
-527 DLIELSMLIQNS
+527 ELMELSMLIQSS
-539 LMESLSSVLST
+539 LMESLSAALSMS
-550 TYE
+550 Y

>member
-15 DVFCTNCGA
+15 DVFCSNCGA

-29 TESPAAAPIATPE
+29 TESPATT
-42 PTAAPTPEVA
+42 PTAAAQPTPPPMPEVT
-52 PTPAAPQGGGKGIG
+52 PTPAAPQGSGKGIG
-66 KVAILAAIAVVVLV
+66 KVAILAAAAVVVLV
-80 VAVFG
+80 VAIFG

-117 DQYNAMTNLSTD
+117 DQYNAMTNISTD
-129 ITMTVETGVPEYD
+129 ITLTVETGVPEYD
-142 AYLDGTA
+142 LYLDGTA

-245 NVTVEKNQEIELPYL
+245 NVTVEQNQDIELPYL
-260 GETVKGTRYVFQP
+260 GETVKGTRYIFRP

-309 AEVALN
+309 VEQALN
-315 VEDLHATLQQS
+315 VEDLDATLQQS

-334 RESAAEIGQD
+334 RESAAEIGQQ

-369 GERDTYVYESAGKES
+369 DDPMDTYVYESAGKES
-384 QGRRDVI
+384 KGRRDVAYI
-391 YMDYLPEEGEPAALL
+391 NDVYSEDGPSVVIEA
-406 EVEYTKNGGAY
+406 EYTKDGGAY
-417 SGTATMKEWGEPI
+417 SGSATMKEWGETI
-430 LTMEYQDIDPEKL
+430 LSMEYQDIDPEKL
-443 SPLGSA
+443 SPLGTA
-449 YGSYTFTVYDYGT
+449 YGSYVFTVQDYGT
-462 EMTVEMNVEKSAGG
+462 QMTVEMTVKKSAGG
-476 GTDHVM
+476 GTDIVM
-482 TFTGDDFYSSTGF
+482 TFTGDDFYSTTGF
-495 DGLTLRLHSTDKD
+495 DGVTLRFYSSDKD
-508 ATIQM
+508 ATIQL
-513 PEGDEVDISSMTDD
+513 PEGDEVDITSMTDD
-527 DLIELSMLIQNS
+527 DLAELSMLIQSS
-539 LMESLSSVLST
+539 LMESLSALLSAS
-550 TYE
+550 Y

>member
-15 DVFCTNCGA
+15 DVFCSNCGA

-29 TESPAAAPIATPE
+29 TDSPAVTPQ
-42 PTAAPTPEVA
+42 PAAAPTPEVTPTA
-52 PTPAAPQGGGKGIG
+52 PKGGGKGIG
-66 KVAILAAIAVVVLV
+66 KVAILAAVAVVILV

-85 ITGALKGGDDSFA
+85 IIGALKGGDDSFA

-110 TYVEQLV
+110 TYLEQFV

-142 AYLDGTA
+142 LYLDGTA

-193 TDNRYVLD
+193 NDNRYVLD
-201 LKQLIYENT
+201 LKQIIYENT

-222 SKDTMTALLKSYF
+222 SKDTMVSLLKSYF
-235 EVVIATATED
+235 EVVIATATDD

-273 TAKDVENMLL
+273 TAKDVENMML

-296 EFVLSLAGNNLAL
+296 EFILSLAGNNLAL
-309 AEVALN
+309 VEQMLN
-315 VEDLHATLQQS
+315 VEDLDATLQQS

-334 RESAAEIGQD
+334 RESAAEIGQEA
-344 VADAGFT
+344 ADAGFT

-359 RVCYQGLGLA
+359 RVCYQGIGVTS
-369 GERDTYVYESAGKES
+369 EPDIYVYESVGKES
-384 QGRRDVI
+384 QGRRDVAYI
-391 YMDYLPEEGEPAALL
+391 NDVYSEDGPSMVIEA
-406 EVEYTKNGGAY
+406 EYTKDGGAY
-417 SGTATMKEWGEPI
+417 SGTASLIAGGETV
-430 LTMEYQDIDPEKL
+430 LSAEYQDVNPEKC
-443 SPLGSA
+443 SPLGTA
-449 YGSYTFTVYDYGT
+449 YGSYVFTVRDYDT
-462 EMTVEMNVEKSAGG
+462 EMTVEMTVEKSASG
-476 GTDHVM
+476 GTDIVM
-482 TFTGDDFYSSTGF
+482 TFTGDDFYSMTGF
-495 DGLTLRLHSTDKD
+495 DGLTLRLYSTDKD
-508 ATIQM
+508 ATIWM
-513 PEGDEVDISSMTDD
+513 PEGDEVDIASMSDD
-527 DLIELSMLIQNS
+527 ELMELSMLIQSS
-539 LMESLSSVLST
+539 LMESLSAVLSMS
-550 TYE
+550 Y

>member
-1 MKTCANCGHTMNDQ
+1 MNDQ
-15 DVFCTNCGA
+15 DVFCSNCGA

-29 TESPAAAPIATPE
+29 TDSPAATPQPAAAPTSEVTP
-42 PTAAPTPEVA
+42 APA
-52 PTPAAPQGGGKGIG
+52 PAAPKGGTKGIG
-66 KVAILAAIAVVVLV
+66 KVAILAAVAVVVLV

-129 ITMTVETGVPEYD
+129 MTVKVETGVPEYD

-193 TDNRYVLD
+193 NDNRYVLD
-201 LKQLIYENT
+201 LKQIIYENI

-222 SKDTMTALLKSYF
+222 SKDTMVSLLKSYF
-235 EVVIATATED
+235 EVVIATATDD

-273 TAKDVENMLL
+273 TAKDVENMML

-309 AEVALN
+309 VEQMLN
-315 VEDLHATLQQS
+315 VEDLDATLQQS

-334 RESAAEIGQD
+334 RESAAEIGQQ

-369 GERDTYVYESAGKES
+369 GEPDTYVYESAGKES
-384 QGRRDVI
+384 QGRRDVV
-391 YMDYLPEEGEPAALL
+391 YMDNFSEEDGPAALL
-406 EVEYTKNGGAY
+406 EAEYTKDGGAY
-417 SGTATMKEWGEPI
+417 SGTVTMKEWGETV
-430 LTMEYQDIDPEKL
+430 LSMEYQDVNPEKC
-443 SPLGSA
+443 SPLGTA
-449 YGSYTFTVYDYGT
+449 YGSYVFTVRDYDT
-462 EMTVEMNVEKSAGG
+462 EMTVEMTVEKSAGG
-476 GTDHVM
+476 GTDIVM
-482 TFTGDDFYSSTGF
+482 TFTGDDFYSMTGF
-495 DGLTLRLHSTDKD
+495 DGLTLRLYSTDKD

-513 PEGDEVDISSMTDD
+513 PEGDEVDIASMSDD
-527 DLIELSMLIQNS
+527 ELMELSMLIQSS
-539 LMESLSSVLST
+539 LMESLSAVLSMS
-550 TYE
+550 Y

>member
-15 DVFCTNCGA
+15 DVFCSNCGA

-29 TESPAAAPIATPE
+29 TDSPAATPQPAAAPTSEVTP
-42 PTAAPTPEVA
+42 APA
-52 PTPAAPQGGGKGIG
+52 PAAPKGGTKGIG
-66 KVAILAAIAVVVLV
+66 KVAILAAVAVVVLV

-129 ITMTVETGVPEYD
+129 MTVKVETGVPEYD

-193 TDNRYVLD
+193 NDNRYVLD
-201 LKQLIYENT
+201 LKQIIYENI

-222 SKDTMTALLKSYF
+222 SKDTMVSLLKSYF
-235 EVVIATATED
+235 EVVIATATDD

-273 TAKDVENMLL
+273 TAKDVENMML

-309 AEVALN
+309 VEQMLN
-315 VEDLHATLQQS
+315 VEDLDATLQQS

-334 RESAAEIGQD
+334 RESAAEIGQQ

-369 GERDTYVYESAGKES
+369 GEPDTYVYESAGKES
-384 QGRRDVI
+384 QGRRDVV
-391 YMDYLPEEGEPAALL
+391 YMDNFSEEDGPAALL
-406 EVEYTKNGGAY
+406 EAEYTKDGGAY
-417 SGTATMKEWGEPI
+417 SGTVTMKEWGETV
-430 LTMEYQDIDPEKL
+430 LSMEYQDVNPEKC
-443 SPLGSA
+443 SPLGTA
-449 YGSYTFTVYDYGT
+449 YGSYVFTVRDYDT
-462 EMTVEMNVEKSAGG
+462 EMTVEMTVEKSASG
-476 GTDHVM
+476 GTDIVM
-482 TFTGDDFYSSTGF
+482 TFTGDDFYSMTGF
-495 DGLTLRLHSTDKD
+495 DGLTLRLYSTDKD

-513 PEGDEVDISSMTDD
+513 PEGDEVDIASMSDD
-527 DLIELSMLIQNS
+527 ELMELSMLIQSS
-539 LMESLSSVLST
+539 LMESLSAVLSMS
-550 TYE
+550 Y

>member
-15 DVFCTNCGA
+15 DVFCSNCGA

-29 TESPAAAPIATPE
+29 TESPATT
-42 PTAAPTPEVA
+42 PTAAAQPTPPPMPEVT
-52 PTPAAPQGGGKGIG
+52 PTPAAPQGSGKGIG
-66 KVAILAAIAVVVLV
+66 KVAILAAAAVVVLV
-80 VAVFG
+80 VAIFG

-117 DQYNAMTNLSTD
+117 DQYNAMTNISTD
-129 ITMTVETGVPEYD
+129 ITLTVETGVPEYD
-142 AYLDGTA
+142 LYLDGTA

-235 EVVIATATED
+235 EVVIATATDD
-245 NVTVEKNQEIELPYL
+245 NVTVEQNQDIELPYL
-260 GETVKGTRYVFQP
+260 GETVKGTRYIFRP

-309 AEVALN
+309 VEQALN
-315 VEDLHATLQQS
+315 VEDLDATLQQS

-334 RESAAEIGQD
+334 RESAAEIGQQ

-359 RVCYQGLGLA
+359 RVCYQGIGVTS
-369 GERDTYVYESAGKES
+369 EPDIYVYESVGKES
-384 QGRRDVI
+384 QGRRDVAYI
-391 YMDYLPEEGEPAALL
+391 NDVYSEDGQFMVIEA
-406 EVEYTKNGGAY
+406 EYTKDGGAY
-417 SGTATMKEWGEPI
+417 SGTVTIKEWGETV
-430 LTMEYQDIDPEKL
+430 LSAEYQDVNPEKC
-443 SPLGSA
+443 SPLGTA
-449 YGSYTFTVYDYGT
+449 YGSYVFTVRDYDT
-462 EMTVEMNVEKSAGG
+462 EMTVEMTVEKSASG
-476 GTDHVM
+476 GTDIVM
-482 TFTGDDFYSSTGF
+482 TFTGDDFYSMTGF
-495 DGLTLRLHSTDKD
+495 DGLTLRLYSTDKD

-513 PEGDEVDISSMTDD
+513 PEGDEVDIASMSDD
-527 DLIELSMLIQNS
+527 ELMELSMLIQSS
-539 LMESLSSVLST
+539 LMESLSAALSMS
-550 TYE
+550 Y

>member
-15 DVFCTNCGA
+15 DVFCSNCGA

-29 TESPAAAPIATPE
+29 TDSPAATPQPAAT
-42 PTAAPTPEVA
+42 PTPEVTSVPA
-52 PTPAAPQGGGKGIG
+52 PSEPKGGSKGIG
-66 KVAILAAIAVVVLV
+66 KVAILAAVAVVVLV

-85 ITGALKGGDDSFA
+85 IAGALKGGDDSFA

-129 ITMTVETGVPEYD
+129 MTVKVETGVPEYD

-193 TDNRYVLD
+193 NDNRYVLD
-201 LKQLIYENT
+201 LKQIIYENT

-222 SKDTMTALLKSYF
+222 SKDTMVSLLKSYF
-235 EVVIATATED
+235 EVVIATATDD

-273 TAKDVENMLL
+273 TAKDVENMML

-296 EFVLSLAGNNLAL
+296 EFILSLAGNNLAL
-309 AEVALN
+309 VEQMLN
-315 VEDLHATLQQS
+315 VEDLDATLQQS

-334 RESAAEIGQD
+334 RESAAEIGQEA
-344 VADAGFT
+344 ADAGFT

-359 RVCYQGLGLA
+359 RVCYQSIGVTS
-369 GERDTYVYESAGKES
+369 EPDIYVYESVGKES
-384 QGRRDVI
+384 QGRRDVAYI
-391 YMDYLPEEGEPAALL
+391 NDVYSEDGQFMVIEA
-406 EVEYTKNGGAY
+406 EYTKDGGAY
-417 SGTATMKEWGEPI
+417 SGTASLTAEGETV
-430 LTMEYQDIDPEKL
+430 LSAEYQDVNPEKC
-443 SPLGSA
+443 SPLGTA
-449 YGSYTFTVYDYGT
+449 YGSYVFTVRDYDT
-462 EMTVEMNVEKSAGG
+462 EMTVEMTVEKSASG
-476 GTDHVM
+476 GTDIVM
-482 TFTGDDFYSSTGF
+482 TFTGDDFYSMTGF
-495 DGLTLRLHSTDKD
+495 DGLTLRLYSTDKD

-513 PEGDEVDISSMTDD
+513 PEGDEVDIASMSDD
-527 DLIELSMLIQNS
+527 ELMELSMLIQGS
-539 LMESLSSVLST
+539 LMESLSTVLSMS
-550 TYE
+550 Y

>member
-15 DVFCTNCGA
+15 DVFCSNCGA

-29 TESPAAAPIATPE
+29 TDSAAVTPQPAAAS
-42 PTAAPTPEVA
+42 TPEVPPA
-52 PTPAAPQGGGKGIG
+52 PAPAVPKGGTKGIG
-66 KVAILAAIAVVVLV
+66 KVAILAAVAVVVLV

-98 GVQREFLLDSGV
+98 GVQREFLLDSGI

-129 ITMTVETGVPEYD
+129 MTVKVETGVPEYD

-193 TDNRYVLD
+193 NDNRYVLD
-201 LKQLIYENT
+201 LKQIIYENT

-222 SKDTMTALLKSYF
+222 SKDTMVSLLKSYF
-235 EVVIATATED
+235 EVVIATATDD

-273 TAKDVENMLL
+273 TAKDVENMML

-296 EFVLSLAGNNLAL
+296 EFILSLAGNNLAL
-309 AEVALN
+309 VEQMLN
-315 VEDLHATLQQS
+315 VEDLDATLQQS

-334 RESAAEIGQD
+334 RESAAEIGQEA
-344 VADAGFT
+344 ADAGFT

-359 RVCYQGLGLA
+359 RVCYQGIGVTS
-369 GERDTYVYESAGKES
+369 EPDIYVYESVGKES

-391 YMDYLPEEGEPAALL
+391 YINDGYSEDGPSMVIEA
-406 EVEYTKNGGAY
+406 EYTKDGGAY
-417 SGTATMKEWGEPI
+417 SGTVTMKEWDETV
-430 LTMEYQDIDPEKL
+430 LSMEYQDVNPEKC
-443 SPLGSA
+443 SPLGTA
-449 YGSYTFTVYDYGT
+449 YGSYVFTVWDYDT
-462 EMTVEMNVEKSAGG
+462 EMTVEMTVEKSASG
-476 GTDHVM
+476 GTDIVM
-482 TFTGDDFYSSTGF
+482 TFTGDDFYSMTGF
-495 DGLTLRLHSTDKD
+495 DGLTLRLYSTDKD

-513 PEGDEVDISSMTDD
+513 PEGDEVDIASMSDD
-527 DLIELSMLIQNS
+527 ELMELSMLIQSS
-539 LMESLSSVLST
+539 LMESLSAVLSMS
-550 TYE
+550 Y

>member
-15 DVFCTNCGA
+15 DVFCSNCGA
-24 MSLEN
+24 MSLDN
-29 TESPAAAPIATPE
+29 TDSPADASAATPQ
-42 PTAAPTPEVA
+42 PTAAPTPEV
-52 PTPAAPQGGGKGIG
+52 TPAAPQGSGKGIG
-66 KVAILAAIAVVVLV
+66 KVAILAAAAVVVLV
-80 VAVFG
+80 VAIFG

-117 DQYNAMTNLSTD
+117 DQYNAMTNISTD
-129 ITMTVETGVPEYD
+129 ITLTVETGVPEYD
-142 AYLDGTA
+142 LYLDGTA

-235 EVVIATATED
+235 EVVIATATDD
-245 NVTVEKNQEIELPYL
+245 NVTVEQNQDIELPYL
-260 GETVKGTRYVFQP
+260 GETVKGTRYIFRP

-309 AEVALN
+309 VEQALN
-315 VEDLHATLQQS
+315 VEDLDATLQQS

-334 RESAAEIGQD
+334 RESAAEIGQQ

-369 GERDTYVYESAGKES
+369 DDPMDTYVYESAGKES
-384 QGRRDVI
+384 KGRRDVAYI
-391 YMDYLPEEGEPAALL
+391 NDVYSEDGPSVVIEA
-406 EVEYTKNGGAY
+406 EYTKDGGAY
-417 SGTATMKEWGEPI
+417 SGSATMKEWGETI
-430 LTMEYQDIDPEKL
+430 LSMEYQDIDPEKL
-443 SPLGSA
+443 SPLGTA
-449 YGSYTFTVYDYGT
+449 YGSYVFTVQDYGT
-462 EMTVEMNVEKSAGG
+462 QMTVEMTVKKSAGG
-476 GTDHVM
+476 GTDIAM
-482 TFTGDDFYSSTGF
+482 TFTGDDFYSTTGF
-495 DGLTLRLHSTDKD
+495 DGLTLRFYSSDKD
-508 ATIQM
+508 ATIQL
-513 PEGDEVDISSMTDD
+513 PEGDEVDITSMTDD
-527 DLIELSMLIQNS
+527 DLAELSMLIQSS
-539 LMESLSSVLST
+539 LMESLSALLST
-550 TYE
+550 SY

>member
-15 DVFCTNCGA
+15 DVFCSNCGA

-29 TESPAAAPIATPE
+29 TDSPAATPQPAAAPTSEVTP
-42 PTAAPTPEVA
+42 APA
-52 PTPAAPQGGGKGIG
+52 PAAPKGGTKGIG
-66 KVAILAAIAVVVLV
+66 KVAILAAVAVVVLV

-129 ITMTVETGVPEYD
+129 MTVKVETGVPEYD

-193 TDNRYVLD
+193 NDNRYVLD
-201 LKQLIYENT
+201 LKQIIYENT

-222 SKDTMTALLKSYF
+222 SKDTMVSLLKSYF
-235 EVVIATATED
+235 EVVIATATDD

-273 TAKDVENMLL
+273 TAKDVENMML

-296 EFVLSLAGNNLAL
+296 EFILSLAGNNLAL
-309 AEVALN
+309 VEQMLN
-315 VEDLHATLQQS
+315 VEDLDATLQQS

-334 RESAAEIGQD
+334 RESAAEIGQQ

-369 GERDTYVYESAGKES
+369 GEPDTYVYESAGKES
-384 QGRRDVI
+384 QGRRDVV
-391 YMDYLPEEGEPAALL
+391 YMDNFSEEDGPAALL
-406 EVEYTKNGGAY
+406 EAEYTKDGGAY
-417 SGTATMKEWGEPI
+417 SGTVTMKEWGETV
-430 LTMEYQDIDPEKL
+430 LSMEYQDVNPEKC
-443 SPLGSA
+443 SPLGTA
-449 YGSYTFTVYDYGT
+449 YGSYVFTVRDYDT
-462 EMTVEMNVEKSAGG
+462 EMTVEMTVEKSAGG
-476 GTDHVM
+476 GTDIVM
-482 TFTGDDFYSSTGF
+482 TFTGDDFYSMTGF
-495 DGLTLRLHSTDKD
+495 DGLTLRLYSTDKD

-513 PEGDEVDISSMTDD
+513 PEGDEVDIASMSDD
-527 DLIELSMLIQNS
+527 ELMELSMLIQSS
-539 LMESLSSVLST
+539 LMESLSAVLSMS
-550 TYE
+550 Y